1 MATGVSFMAI
11 KLWILFTI
19 MVGLLN
25 FGCAGKPPLF
35 IDLTTGIDKVS
46 VSPVPLFS
54 APTSAAV
61 EMVYVRGG
69 CYQMGDIFD
78 DPEGGSEEKPVHEV
92 CVDDFYLGKYEVTQE
107 QWRSLMGSDTSTS
120 STCREDDCP
129 VDNVSWN
136 DVQAFISRLNN
147 KSGGSNYR
155 LPTEAEWEYAAR
167 SGGKK
172 EIFSGGNDVASVA
185 WYNENSGGNSHPVG
199 KKASNGLG
207 LYDMSG
213 SVWEWTNDWYESDY
227 YSHSPRTNPAGPGA
241 GVGRVVRGGCRTG
254 EEYNMRTTRRT
265 AYMPDVRKPA
275 LGFRLLKTLSAR

>member
-1 MATGVSFMAI
+1 MVK
-11 KLWILFTI
+11 KLRLFFSIT
-19 MVGLLN
+19 VGLLN
-25 FGCAGKPPLF
+25 FGCVGKPPLF
-35 IDLTTGIDKVS
+35 IDLTTAIDKVS
-46 VSPVPLFS
+46 VMPAPPGT
-54 APTSAAV
+54 APTATAM

-92 CVDDFYLGKYEVTQE
+92 CVDSFYLGKYEVTQG
-107 QWRSLMGSDTSTS
+107 QWKSVMGSNPS
-120 STCREDDCP
+120 SDKSCGVNCP
-129 VDNVSWN
+129 VDNVSWS
-136 DVQAFISRLNN
+136 DVQDFLLRLNSSN
-147 KSGGSNYR
+147 GGRAYR

-172 EIFSGGNDVASVA
+172 EKFSGGNDVASVA

-227 YSHSPRTNPAGPGA
+227 YSQSPRTNPAGPGA

-265 AYMPDVRKPA
+265 AYMPDVRKPS
-275 LGFRLLKTLSAR
+275 LGFRLLKSPSAR

>member
-1 MATGVSFMAI
+1 MAI

-19 MVGLLN
+19 TVGLLN
-25 FGCAGKPPLF
+25 FGCVGKPPLF

-46 VSPVPLFS
+46 VSHLPPFS
-54 APTSAAV
+54 TPTSATV

-69 CYQMGDIFD
+69 CYHMGDIFD

-92 CVDDFYLGKYEVTQE
+92 CVDSFYLGKYEVTQG
-107 QWRSLMGSDTSTS
+107 QWQSVMGSNPS
-120 STCREDDCP
+120 SDKICGVNCP
-129 VDNVSWN
+129 VDNVSWS
-136 DVQAFISRLNN
+136 DVQDFVLRLNSS
-147 KSGGSNYR
+147 SGGRAYR

-167 SGGKK
+167 SGGKMEK
-172 EIFSGGNDVASVA
+172 YSGGNDVASVA

-265 AYMPDVRKPA
+265 AYMPDVRKSA
-275 LGFRLLKTLSAR
+275 LGFRLLKSPSAR

>member
-1 MATGVSFMAI
+1 MGVSFMAI

-19 MVGLLN
+19 TVGLLN
-25 FGCAGKPPLF
+25 FGCAGKSPLF
-35 IDLTTGIDKVS
+35 IDLTTGRDKVS
-46 VSPVPLFS
+46 VLLVPPFS
-54 APTSAAV
+54 APTSAVV

-92 CVDDFYLGKYEVTQE
+92 CVDSFYLGKYEVTQG
-107 QWRSLMGSDTSTS
+107 QWKSAMGSNPS
-120 STCREDDCP
+120 SDKSCGVDCP

-136 DVQAFISRLNN
+136 DVQDFVLRLNSS
-147 KSGGSNYR
+147 SGGRAYR

-172 EIFSGGNDVASVA
+172 EKFSGGNVVASVA
-185 WYNENSGGNSHPVG
+185 WYNENSGGDSHPVG

-213 SVWEWTNDWYESDY
+213 SVWEWTNVWYESDY

-241 GVGRVVRGGCRTG
+241 GLGHVVRGGCRTG
-254 EEYNMRTTRRT
+254 EEYNMRTTRRS

-275 LGFRLLKTLSAR
+275 LGFRLLKTPSAM